1 MVKLVQQFV
10 SCCRAAGLRIS
21 TSETL
26 DSLRQLQLIDPTDET
41 QFRTLLS
48 ANFAKS
54 RRDQLHFH
62 RLYHLFFHEMCMN
75 LDDVDQAEAWSDM
88 FKKTALILKEE
99 HDHGPVYDAVVDF
112 LAGSPMGLVAEIRRI
127 REESDDQPAQLR
139 FNLGPLAS
147 RLNVLMQITAAADA
161 VLALIRDNYFKV
173 SPATLEE
180 MAAHFNNRLDIA
192 RGILLQDPANI
203 NTNKKVK
210 ASDRHRKDFGEKPF
224 SSFTREEIEEMRDA
238 VDRLV
243 RKLKNIVS
251 RRWAARKRGNLDIKR
266 TLRASAKYN
275 GVPVD
280 IHFHRKA
287 LRKSRVVTLCDLSGS
302 VWAAGRFMLNLLYS
316 LQECFDKVSS
326 FVFVDQ
332 LTDVTQTFEEHEI
345 SEAIRL
351 VMADENIHY
360 HAPTDYGETLRNF
373 KKNHMELLTRKT
385 TLIIVGDAR
394 SNYMNPEDTILGQM
408 RDRCRR
414 VIWLNPEPE
423 NLWGTGDSEMMTY
436 ATHCHE
442 VRACRNVN
450 QLISF
455 IEELV

>member
-1 MVKLVQQFV
+1 
-10 SCCRAAGLRIS
+10 
-21 TSETL
+21 
-26 DSLRQLQLIDPTDET
+26 
-41 QFRTLLS
+41 
-48 ANFAKS
+48 
-54 RRDQLHFH
+54 
-62 RLYHLFFHEMCMN
+62 
-75 LDDVDQAEAWSDM
+75 
-88 FKKTALILKEE
+88 
-99 HDHGPVYDAVVDF
+99 
-112 LAGSPMGLVAEIRRI
+112 MGLVAEIRRI

-173 SPATLEE
+173 SAATLEE

-192 RGILLQDPANI
+192 RGILLQDPASI

-251 RRWAARKRGNLDIKR
+251 RRWAARKRGNLDIKK

-280 IHFHRKA
+280 IHFHHKA

-332 LTDVTQTFEEHEI
+332 LTDVTKTFEEHEI

-351 VMADENIHY
+351 VLSLIHISE
-360 HAPTDYGETLRNF
+360 PTRPY
-373 KKNHMELLTRKT
+373 
-385 TLIIVGDAR
+385 
-394 SNYMNPEDTILGQM
+394 
-408 RDRCRR
+408 
-414 VIWLNPEPE
+414 
-423 NLWGTGDSEMMTY
+423 
-436 ATHCHE
+436 
-442 VRACRNVN
+442 
-450 QLISF
+450 
-455 IEELV
+455 